1 MIPRAH
7 VIAWSDRVPWR
18 TQEQVEQD
26 LVLRRLVVE
35 IFSEPALREELAFW
49 GGTCLHTLHLPSP
62 FRYSE
67 DLDFRRRS
75 AGAIG
80 PVLGALRVVA
90 GRVGMTVVKVETG
103 RHPKVRLRV
112 PYETGG
118 EMRVKIK
125 MNTRERRPV
134 LGFQSRLAAVASPW
148 FSGSAEVVTFATEEI
163 LATKV
168 RAMFEREKGRDLF
181 DLWLGLEL
189 LGLDGREIARV
200 FEVGYRPVK
209 FSIAGLRKLL
219 EERLAAGALDADV
232 RPLLGTGAPTYEP
245 GAALDRVE
253 REVLAHVRER

>member
-7 VIAWSDRVPWR
+7 VVAWSAHVPWR
-18 TQEQVEQD
+18 TPEQVEQD

-35 IFSEPALREELAFW
+35 VFSEPALREELAFW

-62 FRYSE
+62 LRYSE

-80 PVLGALRVVA
+80 PVLNALRAVA
-90 GRVGMTVVKVETG
+90 ARVGMTVVKSETG
-103 RHPKVRLRV
+103 RHPKLRLRG

-118 EMRVKIK
+118 EMRVKIE
-125 MNTRERRPV
+125 MNTRERSPV
-134 LGFQSRLAAVASPW
+134 LGFKTRVAAVSSPW
-148 FSGSAEVVTFATEEI
+148 FAGSASVVTFATEEI
-163 LATKV
+163 LATKI

-189 LGLDGREIARV
+189 LDLDGREIARV
-200 FEVGYRPVK
+200 FDAGYRPAR
-209 FSIAGLRKLL
+209 FSTAGLRTLL
-219 EERLAAGALDADV
+219 DARLAAGALDADV
-232 RPLLGTGAPTYEP
+232 RPLLGTEAPKYEP
-245 GAALDRVE
+245 GAALERVA